1 MSPLAYCTLCWVI
14 GLFLYPYVD
23 LPPFGWCCG
32 LPALAYG
39 FHKKGFR
46 WGFVVC
52 VSFISLWGG
61 YFQAS
66 LYDPHLDKK
75 HILHSEREKPVA
87 LMIEVH
93 DVRNPTPFGRGYVVK
108 VMQIDNQSVRGR
120 VLLQLE
126 PTASLQIGERY
137 ALTTFLKPIKP
148 PPNPG
153 GFDFA
158 KYMHRKGVYLTLNS
172 HSKSLFYLNKRTTV
186 RAWANQFRIKLMRQI
201 PNLKLS
207 SNSEALLKALVLGDR
222 SGIDPEMRTTYAH
235 AGAVH
240 LLAISGLHIGV
251 LMLMLQWLFGGSMR
265 LPYPW
270 NRWVRSTMVVI
281 CLWVYALITGLSPSV
296 IRAVTMFSFVTLSH
310 SIERPGMPL
319 QSLWLSLLVLVGVR
333 PQLIY
338 EVGFQLSYAAVGGI
352 LWAMPKLLECYQPKN
367 LWFSKAWRL
376 WLLGV
381 VAQLSVL
388 PLSLY
393 YFHQFP
399 GLFWISNLAVVPF
412 LGWILGAGI
421 VGLCVAHIS
430 VVSTLWGRVLE
441 WILGGMNTV
450 IEWTAGQKEF
460 LFTHIPFDGWDAVLS
475 GTFVLLLFLCLQ
487 RISLSKATGVLMLSV
502 LLHYSLK
509 ENPHPKEEWLV
520 FHDYQQTLIGH
531 KSGRDAIFCSP
542 KNLLVNPRIIEEY
555 VLDRHIKKH
564 RHQALGVGYVMRDIP
579 LLIVDQTGIYNL
591 PTCKEGI
598 VLLLNSPKIHLVDL
612 IEILDPETII
622 ADGSNFPSFVRRWEK
637 TANEMGVDFHNTAT
651 EGAWIFSF

>member
-1 MSPLAYCTLCWVI
+1 
-14 GLFLYPYVD
+14 
-23 LPPFGWCCG
+23 
-32 LPALAYG
+32 
-39 FHKKGFR
+39 
-46 WGFVVC
+46 
-52 VSFISLWGG
+52 
-61 YFQAS
+61 
-66 LYDPHLDKK
+66 
-75 HILHSEREKPVA
+75 
-87 LMIEVH
+87 MIEVH
-93 DVRNPTPFGRGYVVK
+93 DVRNPTSFGRGYVVE
-108 VMQIDNQSVRGR
+108 VIQIDNKAVRGR
-120 VLLQLE
+120 ALLQLE

-137 ALTTFLKPIKP
+137 ALITFLKPIKL

-172 HSKSLFYLNKRTTV
+172 HSETLIFLEKKSTV
-186 RAWANQFRIKLMRQI
+186 RAWAHHFRDKLMRQI
-201 PNLKLS
+201 PNLTLS

-251 LMLMLQWLFGGSMR
+251 LMLMLQWLFGGSMH

-296 IRAVTMFSFVTLSH
+296 LRAVTMFSFVTLSQC
-310 SIERPGMPL
+310 IERPGMLL
-319 QSLWLSLLVLVGVR
+319 QSLLLSLLVLVGLR
-333 PQLIY
+333 PQLIF

-352 LWAMPKLLECYQPKN
+352 LWAMPKLLERYQPKN
-367 LWFSKAWRL
+367 YLLNKVWRL

-399 GLFWISNLAVVPF
+399 GLFWISNLAIVPL

-421 VGLCVAHIS
+421 IGLCVAHIS
-430 VVSTLWGRVLE
+430 ILAALWGPVLE
-441 WILGGMNTV
+441 WILGNMNAL
-450 IEWTAGQKEF
+450 IEWTANQKEF
-460 LFTHIPFDGWDAVLS
+460 LFTKIPFDGWDAALS
-475 GTFVLLLFLCLQ
+475 GTLVLLLFLCLK
-487 RISLSKATGVLMLSV
+487 RINLTKATAVLMLSV

-509 ENPHPKEEWLV
+509 QNPYAEQEWVV

-531 KSGRDAIFCSP
+531 KLGSDAIFCSS

-564 RHQALGVGYVMRDIP
+564 RYQALGVGYMMRDIP

-598 VLLLNSPKIHLVDL
+598 VLLRNSPKIHLVDL

-651 EGAWIFSF
+651 EGAWVFSF

>member
-1 MSPLAYCTLCWVI
+1 MSPLAYCTLFWVT
-14 GLFLYPYVD
+14 GLFLYPYID
-23 LPPFGWCCG
+23 LPPFGWCWG
-32 LPALAYG
+32 LMMLAYF
-39 FHKKGFR
+39 FHKKGLR
-46 WGFVVC
+46 WGFIVC
-52 VSFISLWGG
+52 LSVCSVWGG
-61 YFQAS
+61 YFHAS
-66 LYDPHLDKK
+66 LHNPHLDKK
-75 HILHSEREKPVA
+75 HIVHSEREKPVA
-87 LMIEVH
+87 LIIEVH
-93 DVRNPTPFGRGYVVK
+93 DVRNPTSFGRGYIVEI
-108 VMQIDNQSVRGR
+108 MQIDHKAVRGR
-120 VLLQLE
+120 ALLQLE

-172 HSKSLFYLNKRTTV
+172 HSETLIFLEKKSTV
-186 RAWANQFRIKLMRQI
+186 RAWAHHFRDKLMRQI
-201 PNLKLS
+201 PNLRLS

-251 LMLMLQWLFGGSMR
+251 LMLMLQWLFGGSMH

-296 IRAVTMFSFVTLSH
+296 IRAVTMFSFVTLSQC
-310 SIERPGMPL
+310 IERPGMPL

-352 LWAMPKLLECYQPKN
+352 LWAMPKLIECYQPKN
-367 LWFSKAWRL
+367 LLFSKLWRL

-399 GLFWISNLAVVPF
+399 GLFWISNLVVVPL

-421 VGLCVAHIS
+421 IGLCVADIS
-430 VVSTLWGRVLE
+430 VISTLWGRVLE
-441 WILGGMNTV
+441 WILGGMNAL
-450 IEWTAGQKEF
+450 IGWTANQKEF
-460 LFTHIPFDGWDAVLS
+460 LFTKIPFDGWDAALS
-475 GTFVLLLFLCLQ
+475 GTLVLLLFLCLK
-487 RISLSKATGVLMLSV
+487 RINLTKATAVLMLSV

-509 ENPHPKEEWLV
+509 QNASAEEEWVV
-520 FHDYQQTLIGH
+520 FHDYQQTLIGY
-531 KSGRDAIFCSP
+531 KSGRMAVFCSP
-542 KNLLVNPRIIEEY
+542 KNLLDDSRIIEEY
-555 VLDRHIKKH
+555 VLDRHVKKH
-564 RHQALGVGYVMRDIP
+564 SQQVLGLGYMLRNTSF
-579 LLIVDQTGIYNL
+579 LIVDKTGIYNL

-598 VLLLNSPKIHLVDL
+598 VLLRNSPKIHLVDL
-612 IEILDPETII
+612 IETLNPKTII
-622 ADGSNFPSFVRRWEK
+622 ADGSNFPSFVRHWGK
-637 TANEMGVDFHNTAT
+637 TAKEMGVDFHSTAT
-651 EGAWIFSF
+651 EGAWIFNF